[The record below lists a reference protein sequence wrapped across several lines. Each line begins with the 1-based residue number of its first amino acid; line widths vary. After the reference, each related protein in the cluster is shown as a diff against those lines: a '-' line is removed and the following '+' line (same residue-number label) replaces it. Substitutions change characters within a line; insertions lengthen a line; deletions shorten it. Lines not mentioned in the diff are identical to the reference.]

1 MPPAPER
8 LIKWTSGSEAAEQD
22 APDNLAG
29 PRLWSVT
36 RSQLNIKID
45 PELLQR
51 LRSHATRQGTTLTE
65 FVASV
70 LAKAI
75 SGDEHLS
82 LEERVNRIEKHLGL

>member
-1 MPPAPER
+1 MIRSRSVGGAALPGAINLR
-8 LIKWTSGSEAAEQD
+8 LCE
-22 APDNLAG
+22 L
-29 PRLWSVT
+29 RSVT

-82 LEERVNRIEKHLGL
+82 LEERVSRIEEHLGL

>member
-1 MPPAPER
+1 M
-8 LIKWTSGSEAAEQD
+8 WY
-22 APDNLAG
+22 
-29 PRLWSVT
+29 VT

-51 LRSHATRQGTTLTE
+51 LRSHAARQGTTLTE

-82 LEERVNRIEKHLGL
+82 LEERVTRIEEHLGLQD

>member
-1 MPPAPER
+1 M
-8 LIKWTSGSEAAEQD
+8 AELPCQG
-22 APDNLAG
+22 PFNLWLCEL
-29 PRLWSVT
+29 RSVT

-82 LEERVNRIEKHLGL
+82 LEERVTRIEEHLGL